1 MFREC
6 YSVPM
11 SGSSLIRALDNHDR
25 VETERLLL
33 SQPVSRWI
41 NFIFAFTSFTLLS
54 NTICPFI
61 AWRLMGYAVE
71 KRRECK
77 ETEVSMRDSEDRV
90 ALHYAAETMDLEMFQ
105 KILEQD
111 PSLLDCEDKNGH
123 TPLLMAVM
131 GGRTDLVELLL
142 SRGAN
147 IAHCDRDGHSA
158 VHWAVVCGQLETLTY
173 LLSQGADVEAPD
185 ILKAAPLHYATAS
198 EEIAPELALSILHTL
213 LKHGAKPN
221 CRDIDERTP
230 ILWAASNGNLEAMH
244 SLKQAGGDL
253 MAVDRDRLG
262 VIHCAAS
269 HGYHETIDFIMESV
283 PRFSVDQKDRAGHTA
298 LFYAVTYG
306 HYEVAKRLLD
316 YGANPNHQDHRLR
329 TPSHCAA
336 AKGQMRMLKLLKQY
350 NASFEIQNYRG
361 DLPVHEAVQ
370 TGSKDVVEWLL
381 ALQPSSINAAS
392 HEGRTCLHLAAAQG
406 NLEMV
411 ILLCTKGCFV
421 NPLMLYKGN
430 LYTPLDVARRKDHQ
444 VVVDYLSTKHEA
456 KCAEEIPEEER
467 EKNRMSFEEQLVQAK
482 LARGRH
488 LHDEDEENE
497 AMMKKSKAKRR
508 RSSETLEHRQDVTST
523 GVNTSER
530 RVSSAG
536 SPGATLPKS
545 TSTSDLINAA
555 KMKSKADERIE
566 QIIREEIQKVAM
578 TKLEMSK
585 KASNGDNE
593 NKAKTSTDH
602 SSERSNG
609 KDGHD
614 IYDYPDIDD
623 EFEDLPAISDTS
635 DEDYDDDGDQN
646 RQSGSEDDDDE
657 EKRKENL
664 SHSQSSILKR
674 NQSKER
680 SNKMDGKRAG
690 ARVISSKT
698 KRSTND
704 SGKLVRIRGDRRD
717 RRPDDA
723 NHHHTLIRVHRMS
736 EGGENAGDFEVFEDD
751 WEEIGAN
758 RATGKDASRRYIH
771 EKAIFQELTHL
782 KRMQIQYGKVQER
795 ILVRSLVGNFCKMHG
810 LDPARFKFQ
819 TFYSWEKFLYD
830 QLKLIYMEERQRLAQ
845 ARAAPATRATT
856 IDRFETRIR
865 QARAIPLVNE
875 SVERMSRVYGS
886 STMTNGRS
894 PVRRKTEKPATG
906 EGGKRCDCLGKHLLI
921 KQKS

>member
-33 SQPVSRWI
+33 SQP
-41 NFIFAFTSFTLLS
+41 
-54 NTICPFI
+54 
-61 AWRLMGYAVE
+61 
-71 KRRECK
+71 
-77 ETEVSMRDSEDRV
+77 TEVSMRDSEDRV

-123 TPLLMAVM
+123 TPMLMAVM

-142 SRGAN
+142 SKGAN

-456 KCAEEIPEEER
+456 KRAEEIPEEER

-508 RSSETLEHRQDVTST
+508 RSSETIEKRQDVTST
-523 GVNTSER
+523 AVNTSDR
-530 RVSSAG
+530 RASSAG
-536 SPGATLPKS
+536 SAGATLPKS
-545 TSTSDLINAA
+545 TSTSDLVNAA

-585 KASNGDNE
+585 KACGGENE

-602 SSERSNG
+602 STERSSG

-646 RQSGSEDDDDE
+646 GQSGSEDEEDE
-657 EKRKENL
+657 ERRKENL
-664 SHSQSSILKR
+664 SHSHSSILKR
-674 NQSKER
+674 NQSGER
-680 SNKMDGKRAG
+680 PSKMEGKRAG
-690 ARVISSKT
+690 TRIISSKT

-704 SGKLVRIRGDRRD
+704 GEKLVRIRGEKSS
-717 RRPDDA
+717 RRPNDA
-723 NHHHTLIRVHRMS
+723 NHRTLIRVHRVS
-736 EGGENAGDFEVFEDD
+736 EGGENAEDFEVFEDD

-845 ARAAPATRATT
+845 ARAAPTTRATA
-856 IDRFETRIR
+856 IDRFETRVR

-875 SVERMSRVYGS
+875 NVERMSRVYGS

-894 PVRRKTEKPATG
+894 LVRKKAEKPATG